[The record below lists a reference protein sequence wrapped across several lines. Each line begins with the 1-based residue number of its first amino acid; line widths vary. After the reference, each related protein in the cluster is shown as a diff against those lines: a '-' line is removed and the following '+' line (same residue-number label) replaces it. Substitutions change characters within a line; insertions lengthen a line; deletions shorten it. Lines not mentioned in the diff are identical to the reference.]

1 MLWLGW
7 TPQTCEKYSFS
18 HNNFKELFV
27 IPGEIRG
34 RSKIKISVMFF
45 FRKLWIFK
53 RLIKEK
59 NIMDIFRE
67 AEESGKV

>member
-1 MLWLGW
+1 
-7 TPQTCEKYSFS
+7 
-18 HNNFKELFV
+18 
-27 IPGEIRG
+27 
-34 RSKIKISVMFF
+34 MFF

-67 AEESGKV
+67 AEESGNV